1 MGPAASSLGAPSLN
15 ARWVRA
21 YMFDS
26 LALAA
31 TSAITVRFWCGSF
44 GVADPLFVS
53 ALIVAALAEVTCRLA
68 VARREWRRPQTFC
81 DDRRFDLIAGIGL
94 GTGPWPITQMMG
106 LPSHHLFI
114 YPIAAAPWLRLAG
127 ISMVLACAAW
137 RVATVWGSPLI
148 RRRSIR
154 QLRDVPR
161 PLMASMLI
169 LQTGRA

>member
-1 MGPAASSLGAPSLN
+1 MWPVASSHGAQSLN
-15 ARWVRA
+15 ARWMRA
-21 YMFDS
+21 YMIDL

-31 TSAITVRFWCGSF
+31 TAALTVRFWCGTF
-44 GVADPLFVS
+44 GVDDPLFVS

-81 DDRRFDLIAGIGL
+81 DDRRFDLIAGISL

-106 LPSHHLFI
+106 LPSHHLVI
-114 YPIAAAPWLRLAG
+114 YPMAAPWLRLAG
-127 ISMVLACAAW
+127 SSMVLACAAW
-137 RVATVWGSPLI
+137 RVATVLGSPLI

-154 QLRDVPR
+154 QLRDAPR
-161 PLMASMLI
+161 PLMASLMI